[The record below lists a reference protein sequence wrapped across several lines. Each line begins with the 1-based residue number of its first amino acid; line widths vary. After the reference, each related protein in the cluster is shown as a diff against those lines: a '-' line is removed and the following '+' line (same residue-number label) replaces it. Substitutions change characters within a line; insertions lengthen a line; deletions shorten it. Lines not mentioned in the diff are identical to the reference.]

1 MHRCGKTPPAPP
13 RGHVNAFLE
22 LNGVPYLLAEYLD
35 RRNFLQL
42 DRTMIRSEVFIDTR
56 ESMRAVI
63 DVSIDDIGRRSDGL
77 PAIVGNN
84 SKQRSLLNTVTVM
97 AEQLNHQ
104 FDVIRRGIIMRVN
117 YQLENQRTGSVL
129 RSMVEDL
136 PIRDRS
142 YFLDVNPRD
151 INDNAVVVNFSNSL
165 ISTINE
171 FTHGRDPMVL
181 RITNVQ
187 MFYECLRRDPGVARI
202 HQATPELDYYNYHEQ
217 MQNRHMFSST
227 GCQYEG
233 FGYEPPEMITPPT
246 WSMFSRYYHFDQNGH
261 DIVLHKNEVT
271 DPMCRAVL
279 VPCGTVQVNRA
290 FLINPGHRIIFK
302 FSVWKND
309 VVVVSDALPLAEA
322 IRSPYLNCC
331 TQVPCEN
338 YRPETYPPELIGNWG
353 HQHPWP
359 PEDHCHPPQVTTPPN
374 CRPPRDPVMDAL
386 RKMQRVNDDQ
396 TKTINKLVEAMNAMR
411 DIVGGQHTD
420 ATVPDAVTGLP
431 ERPQCPPHHHHHH
444 PTPPGEE
451 HPVMD
456 KLDNLE
462 KLLEE
467 LKKQSDGTDDDVDT
481 TEIDQKIA
489 ELEQQIADI
498 RTHGTDEVVAEQLTS
513 LETQITELQEQ
524 LANAN
529 HVPPQPIPE
538 DKVNELLDK
547 IQNS

>member
-84 SKQRSLLNTVTVM
+84 SKQRALLNTVTAM

-136 PIRDRS
+136 PIRERS

-217 MQNRHMFSST
+217 MQNRHVFSPT

-290 FLINPGHRIIFK
+290 FLINPGHRII
-302 FSVWKND
+302 
-309 VVVVSDALPLAEA
+309 LGL
-322 IRSPYLNCC
+322 
-331 TQVPCEN
+331 
-338 YRPETYPPELIGNWG
+338 LI
-353 HQHPWP
+353 
-359 PEDHCHPPQVTTPPN
+359 C
-374 CRPPRDPVMDAL
+374 
-386 RKMQRVNDDQ
+386 
-396 TKTINKLVEAMNAMR
+396 
-411 DIVGGQHTD
+411 
-420 ATVPDAVTGLP
+420 
-431 ERPQCPPHHHHHH
+431 
-444 PTPPGEE
+444 
-451 HPVMD
+451 
-456 KLDNLE
+456 
-462 KLLEE
+462 
-467 LKKQSDGTDDDVDT
+467 
-481 TEIDQKIA
+481 
-489 ELEQQIADI
+489 
-498 RTHGTDEVVAEQLTS
+498 
-513 LETQITELQEQ
+513 
-524 LANAN
+524 
-529 HVPPQPIPE
+529 
-538 DKVNELLDK
+538 
-547 IQNS
+547 

>member
-217 MQNRHMFSST
+217 MQNQHIISPN
-227 GCQYEG
+227 GCIFDG
-233 FGYEPPEMITPPT
+233 MAKNMDMISPPT
-246 WSMFSRYYHFDQNGH
+246 WSMFNRYYHFDNDGH
-261 DIVLHKNEVT
+261 SITLHRDEIQSPN
-271 DPMCRAVL
+271 ALSVL
-279 VPCGTVQVNRA
+279 VPCGTIQVNRA
-290 FLINPGHRIIFK
+290 FMINPGHRLIFK
-302 FSVWKND
+302 FSIWKND
-309 VVVVSDALPLAEA
+309 LTVVSDTLQIAEA
-322 IRSPYLNCC
+322 IKTPYYNGTKHPYETGDVWCDHSC
-331 TQVPCEN
+331 DCQPSVVH
-338 YRPETYPPELIGNWG
+338 RPHPG
-353 HQHPWP
+353 HSH
-359 PEDHCHPPQVTTPPN
+359 
-374 CRPPRDPVMDAL
+374 DPM
-386 RKMQRVNDDQ
+386 
-396 TKTINKLVEAMNAMR
+396 IEAMYRNEKMNAQQNEMLKNL
-411 DIVGGQHTD
+411 
-420 ATVPDAVTGLP
+420 ADAVTGLAKIVAEQHAGVEVPSIPSVPSTP
-431 ERPQCPPHHHHHH
+431 EKPPHHDHDHGHHHH
-444 PTPPGEE
+444 PGPG
-451 HPVMD
+451 PITSR
-456 KLDNLE
+456 LDELK

-467 LKKQSDGTDDDVDT
+467 IAGSNTGDGCDH
-481 TEIDQKIA
+481 TEINQKIKDLYDEIEKIRNEGVDGDFDEKLDTLA
-489 ELEQQIADI
+489 KAIADLQSEVDAASHPQKI
-498 RTHGTDEVVAEQLTS
+498 PGEVVD
-513 LETQITELQEQ
+513 EL
-524 LANAN
+524 
-529 HVPPQPIPE
+529 I
-538 DKVNELLDK
+538 DK
-547 IQNS
+547 INNTDLK